1 MALSF
6 TDSAIHKLTAPT
18 GTGMYVCMH
27 VHNVSTHLQEKCAC
41 IEYVCMYVHMVPQ
54 TSGECLEMSLSADA
68 EILLREISGSCRHR
82 TNICTA
88 PASTTAWASSGGEGR
103 GGEVRLGEVRG
114 WEGRGGE
121 GRGWAI
127 IFYTNKYV
135 CTYVQTY
142 IRISQ

>member
-1 MALSF
+1 MYIMYPPTYKKRVPALS
-6 TDSAIHKLTAPT
+6 T
-18 GTGMYVCMH
+18 
-27 VHNVSTHLQEKCAC
+27 
-41 IEYVCMYVHMVPQ
+41 YVCMYVHIAPQ

-103 GGEVRLGEVRG
+103 GGEVKLGEVRG
-114 WEGRGGE
+114 WKGRGGEGRGGEGRGGE